1 MITLAALVGS
11 NDPDLCADL
20 YTHLLTKP
28 EFSTPEQRQELVRR
42 LREGLFKTISVVGV
56 CKPMS
61 AILAI
66 NAREREE
73 DKDRSITR
81 EGWQCDDD
89 SLKRGQEWLAK
100 IYTRDTDSTL
110 DLFKDHRDF
119 AWVSERITYG
129 LYLCDRQVLDDF
141 DTEMVVLCSIM
152 IQNLGR
158 NTHWHLRGTRRL
170 GVSFEDTQKVKMY
183 AAIEGH
189 DIAPKFLA
197 HITENRGRVIGHMLE
212 RLKARLATIHDMGK
226 CQAVLARLHGLG
238 ITHGGLSRHSFL
250 IDDERGRA
258 YLHGFFNSY
267 HTTDQGVLQ
276 AEFHS
281 LGGILPRKA
290 EPSTVGQ
297 EKL

>member
-1 MITLAALVGS
+1 MADQFEVPKPLVELFEQIEENIALTQLGSSKWYMITLAALVGS

-170 GVSFEDTQKVKMY
+170 GVSFEDTQKVWDSVQLVAGYLGVKLNRIPTV
-183 AAIEGH
+183 AAVEK
-189 DIAPKFLA
+189 DI
-197 HITENRGRVIGHMLE
+197 
-212 RLKARLATIHDMGK
+212 
-226 CQAVLARLHGLG
+226 
-238 ITHGGLSRHSFL
+238 
-250 IDDERGRA
+250 
-258 YLHGFFNSY
+258 
-267 HTTDQGVLQ
+267 
-276 AEFHS
+276 
-281 LGGILPRKA
+281 
-290 EPSTVGQ
+290 
-297 EKL
+297 

>member
-1 MITLAALVGS
+1 
-11 NDPDLCADL
+11 
-20 YTHLLTKP
+20 
-28 EFSTPEQRQELVRR
+28 
-42 LREGLFKTISVVGV
+42 
-56 CKPMS
+56 
-61 AILAI
+61 
-66 NAREREE
+66 
-73 DKDRSITR
+73 
-81 EGWQCDDD
+81 
-89 SLKRGQEWLAK
+89 
-100 IYTRDTDSTL
+100 
-110 DLFKDHRDF
+110 
-119 AWVSERITYG
+119 
-129 LYLCDRQVLDDF
+129 
-141 DTEMVVLCSIM
+141 
-152 IQNLGR
+152 
-158 NTHWHLRGTRRL
+158 
-170 GVSFEDTQKVKMY
+170 MY